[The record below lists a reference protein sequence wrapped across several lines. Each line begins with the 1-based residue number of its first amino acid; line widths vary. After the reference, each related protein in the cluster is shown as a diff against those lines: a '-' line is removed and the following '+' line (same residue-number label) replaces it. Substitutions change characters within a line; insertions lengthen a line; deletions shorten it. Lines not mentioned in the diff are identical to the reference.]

1 MAQLKV
7 GQDSHE
13 SSCQGRRGWCGGPQS
28 WGWAGCDSTDV
39 SAWFQSSQDQARPG
53 GRYHCL
59 HLRNMEKQNYAK
71 LT

>member
-7 GQDSHE
+7 EQNSHE
-13 SSCQGRRGWCGGPQS
+13 SSCQGRRGWYGGPQS
-28 WGWAGCDSTDV
+28 WDWASCDSTDL

-53 GRYHCL
+53 GRYDCL
-59 HLRNMEKQNYAK
+59 HLRNIEKQNYAK